1 MLGIRNLAAVG
12 TAALAMM
19 PVTAFATPVIPTSLS
34 VGGMFLQAHWVV
46 KLVMIGLAL
55 ASVATWTVFIA
66 KLLELRKATAT
77 EQQVH
82 DQVIALRSL
91 RDAALDSNL
100 AFTSLVREALTEM
113 RLSSDALSDP
123 EGIKER
129 VVSRFQR
136 HEASVARN
144 MTRGVNVL
152 ASHVLTGQ
160 TFAPSDLTG
169 VEAASD
175 DERVSRIADVRCVPN
190 RFLERNANVDNSP
203 FSDSHCIRRTE

>member
-77 EQQVH
+77 E
-82 DQVIALRSL
+82 
-91 RDAALDSNL
+91 
-100 AFTSLVREALTEM
+100 
-113 RLSSDALSDP
+113 
-123 EGIKER
+123 
-129 VVSRFQR
+129 
-136 HEASVARN
+136 
-144 MTRGVNVL
+144 
-152 ASHVLTGQ
+152 
-160 TFAPSDLTG
+160 
-169 VEAASD
+169 
-175 DERVSRIADVRCVPN
+175 
-190 RFLERNANVDNSP
+190 
-203 FSDSHCIRRTE
+203 